1 MKWVN
6 LGVCGLSGLIV
17 ATAFTLNITGLSHFN
32 PFIPYILAITAISA
46 FSGLLV
52 KRISVLLLTLLGGFV
67 SLVCCI
73 LVLLSVASS
82 I

>member
-6 LGVCGLSGLIV
+6 LGVCGLSGFI
-17 ATAFTLNITGLSHFN
+17 AASAFTLNITGLSHFN
-32 PFIPYILAITAISA
+32 SFVQTILVITLISA
-46 FSGLLV
+46 LSGLLV
-52 KRISVLLLTLLGGFV
+52 KRTSVFLLILLGGFV